1 MCHRYPLPAR
11 ETPEKSMERREMASK
26 SGIFRSFTGTF
37 SGSRREESESEPRGE
52 IVAEKIQDVMTREPA
67 TVTAEDTALDAAKAM
82 RDGDFGAVVVVNDGG
97 EARGI
102 LTDRD
107 IVVRCIADDKLPA
120 ETKVSEVF
128 TTEPTTLSPEDSLD
142 DAVDS
147 LREANVRR
155 LPVVEDGRVVGIV
168 SIGDLAEARDEK
180 SALADISSAA
190 PNN

>member
-1 MCHRYPLPAR
+1 
-11 ETPEKSMERREMASK
+11 
-26 SGIFRSFTGTF
+26 
-37 SGSRREESESEPRGE
+37 
-52 IVAEKIQDVMTREPA
+52 VAENIQEVMTRDPA
-67 TVTAEDTALDAAKAM
+67 TVTGDDTALDAAKAM
-82 RDGDFGAVVVVNDGG
+82 RDGDFGAIVVVGDGG
-97 EARGI
+97 EVRGI

-107 IVVRCIADDKLPA
+107 IVVRCIAAEKIPA

-128 TTEPTTLSPEDSLD
+128 STEPTTLSADDSLD
-142 DAVDS
+142 AAVDA
-147 LREANVRR
+147 LRRANVRR

>member
-1 MCHRYPLPAR
+1 M
-11 ETPEKSMERREMASK
+11 
-26 SGIFRSFTGTF
+26 
-37 SGSRREESESEPRGE
+37 
-52 IVAEKIQDVMTREPA
+52 AEKLQDVMTKDPA

-82 RDGDFGAVVVVNDGG
+82 RDGDFGAIVVVNEGG

-107 IVVRCIADDKLPA
+107 IVVRCVADDKIPA
-120 ETKVSEVF
+120 ETKVSEIF
-128 TTEPTTLSPEDSLD
+128 TTEPTTLSPDDSLD
-142 DAVDS
+142 AAVDS
-147 LREANVRR
+147 LRAANVRR
-155 LPVVEDGRVVGIV
+155 LPVVADGRVVGIV

>member
-1 MCHRYPLPAR
+1 
-11 ETPEKSMERREMASK
+11 MA
-26 SGIFRSFTGTF
+26 
-37 SGSRREESESEPRGE
+37 EN
-52 IVAEKIQDVMTREPA
+52 IQEVMTRDPA
-67 TVTAEDTALDAAKAM
+67 TVTGDDTALDAAKAM
-82 RDGDFGAVVVVNDGG
+82 RDGDFGAIVVVGDGG
-97 EARGI
+97 EVRGI

-107 IVVRCIADDKLPA
+107 IVVRCIAAEKIPA

-128 TTEPTTLSPEDSLD
+128 STEPTTLSADDSLD
-142 DAVDS
+142 AAVDA
-147 LREANVRR
+147 LRRANVRR

>member
-11 ETPEKSMERREMASK
+11 ETPEKSMERRQMASK

-52 IVAEKIQDVMTREPA
+52 IVAEKIQDVMTKSPA
-67 TVTAEDTALDAAKAM
+67 TVTAEDTVLDAAKAM
-82 RDGDFGAVVVVNDGG
+82 RDGDFGAIVVVNDGG

-107 IVVRCIADDKLPA
+107 IVVRCIADDKVPG

-142 DAVDS
+142 DAVDA